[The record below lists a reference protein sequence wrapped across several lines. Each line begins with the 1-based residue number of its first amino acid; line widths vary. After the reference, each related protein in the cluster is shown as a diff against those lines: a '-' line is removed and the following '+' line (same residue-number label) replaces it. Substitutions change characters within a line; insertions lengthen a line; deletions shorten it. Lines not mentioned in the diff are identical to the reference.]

1 MIAAMKRHGADALAE
16 TVAAS
21 EAAPLQDWPE
31 TVVGGKYVRLLER
44 HVQALR
50 DETPHGNRQLFLDDV
65 FILSLLAF
73 HNPTL
78 RSLRTREDFS
88 QTRQA
93 QKHLSIRKVCRS
105 TLADFLSL
113 ADPTRLQPVLDH
125 LRSELARK
133 QVIRGDAADLH
144 SLLKRTVAVD
154 GTFLPALADVAWAVG
169 SRNQHAQPKRYRAR
183 IDCQL
188 AVDTFVPELFV
199 IPDPGQSETS
209 SAAQHVQ
216 AGKLYVYDRG
226 FSGYELIN
234 AHYEPD
240 ADVPEGWSDKAQ
252 FVIRYKPAGAN
263 SPALQE
269 AAEQPLTDADHQAGV
284 LSDRSGVLCGS
295 SGKHVV
301 LPVRLREVRIQTEEN
316 GKPGTLR
323 LITNLHEV
331 PAATIGLLYRQRWQI
346 ELFFRW
352 LKSIAHF
359 THLINR
365 TRAGLLTELYVTLI
379 GVLLMYLHTGYR
391 PSKYL
396 FSLLSTGAGLDELLP
411 ILRNRERECE
421 LARQSAARRAA
432 KKRAAKNQ

>member
-1 MIAAMKRHGADALAE
+1 MLGDMKRAGPVARS
-16 TVAAS
+16 TVAAD
-21 EAAPLQDWPE
+21 EPVKEWPE
-31 TVVGGKYVRLLER
+31 TVVGGKYVRLLDR
-44 HVQALR
+44 YVQQLR
-50 DETPHGNRQLFLDDV
+50 DESPHGNRRLFLDDV

-93 QKHLSIRKVCRS
+93 QKHLSVRKVCRS

-113 ADPTRLQPVLDH
+113 ADPTRLQPLLDH
-125 LRSELARK
+125 LRADLARR
-133 QVIRGDAADLH
+133 QVVRGDTNDLH
-144 SLLKRTVAVD
+144 ALLKRTVAVD

-169 SRNQHAQPKRYRAR
+169 ARNQHTPRQRQRAR

-188 AVDTFVPELFV
+188 GVETFVPELFV

-216 AGKLYVYDRG
+216 PGKVYIYDRG

-240 ADVPEGWSDKAQ
+240 AQAPGGWSDKAQ
-252 FVIRYKPAGAN
+252 FVIRYKPAGGNA
-263 SPALQE
+263 PQLHDAVE
-269 AAEQPLTDADHQAGV
+269 HPLSDADRQAGV
-284 LSDRSGVLCGS
+284 LSDRTGTFPGS
-295 SGKHVV
+295 STRHVV
-301 LPVRLREVRIQTEEN
+301 LPVRLREVRIQTEEQ
-316 GKPGTLR
+316 GQTGQLR
-323 LITNLHEV
+323 LITNLHDI
-331 PAATIGLLYRQRWQI
+331 PAATIGLLYRRRWQV

-352 LKSIAHF
+352 LKSVANF
-359 THLINR
+359 RQLINH
-365 TRAGLLTELYVTLI
+365 TRQGLLTELYVTLI

-396 FSLLSTGAGLDELLP
+396 FSLLSTGASLDELLP
-411 ILRNRERECE
+411 ILRSRERERE
-421 LARQSAARRAA
+421 LARLSAARRAA
-432 KKRAAKNQ
+432 QLKAAKTA

>member
-1 MIAAMKRHGADALAE
+1 MEAE
-16 TVAAS
+16 
-21 EAAPLQDWPE
+21 PLKEWPE

-50 DETPHGNRQLFLDDV
+50 DESPHGNRQLFLDDV

-113 ADPTRLQPVLDH
+113 ANPTRLQPLLEQ

-133 QVIRGDAADLH
+133 QVIRGAAADLH
-144 SLLKRTVAVD
+144 TLLKRTVAVD

-169 SRNQHAQPKRYRAR
+169 SRNQHAQPQRYRAR

-199 IPDPGQSETS
+199 IPDPGQSESS
-209 SAAQHVQ
+209 SAARQIQ
-216 AGKLYVYDRG
+216 SGKIYIYDRG
-226 FSGYELIN
+226 FSSYELIN
-234 AHYEPD
+234 AHYEVD
-240 ADVPEGWSDKAQ
+240 AATPAGWTDKAQ
-252 FVIRYKPAGAN
+252 FVIRYKPAGDNA
-263 SPALQE
+263 PELQE
-269 AAEQPLTDADHQAGV
+269 AVEQPLTDADRQAGV
-284 LSDRSGVLCGS
+284 LSDRIGVFHGS
-295 SGKHVV
+295 SARHSV
-301 LPVRLREVRIQTEEN
+301 LPVQLREVQIQTEEH
-316 GKPGTLR
+316 GQTSPLR
-323 LITNLHEV
+323 LITNLHDV

-352 LKSIAHF
+352 LKSVTNF
-359 THLINR
+359 THLINH
-365 TRAGLLTELYVTLI
+365 TRQGLLTELYVTLI

-396 FSLLSTGAGLDELLP
+396 FSLLSTGASLDELLP

-421 LARQSAARRAA
+421 LARQSAAKRAA
-432 KKRAAKNQ
+432 EQRAAKNQ

>member
-1 MIAAMKRHGADALAE
+1 MAAMKRVRSSSSKTPAGAQ
-16 TVAAS
+16 
-21 EAAPLQDWPE
+21 AAPREDWPE

-44 HVQALR
+44 HVRKLR
-50 DETPHGNRQLFLDDV
+50 DESPHGNRQLFLDDV

-93 QKHLSIRKVCRS
+93 QKHLSVRKVCRS

-113 ADPTRLQPVLDH
+113 ADPDRLQPVLEQ
-125 LRSELARK
+125 LRGELARK
-133 QVIRGDAADLH
+133 HVIRGEAADLH
-144 SLLKRTVAVD
+144 TLLKRTVAVD

-169 SRNQHAQPKRYRAR
+169 SRNQHVQTKRYRAR
-183 IDCQL
+183 VDCQL

-209 SAAQHVQ
+209 SAARQVQ
-216 AGKLYVYDRG
+216 TGKLYVYDRG

-240 ADVPEGWSDKAQ
+240 ADAPTGWSDKAQ
-252 FVIRYKPAGAN
+252 FVIRYKPAGGNA
-263 SPALQE
+263 PELQAALE
-269 AAEQPLTDADHQAGV
+269 RPLTEADRQAGV
-284 LSDRSGVLCGS
+284 LSDRNGVFHGS
-295 SGKHVV
+295 SSRHAV
-301 LPVRLREVRIQTEEN
+301 LPVPLREVLIQTQEH
-316 GKPGTLR
+316 GKPSVLR
-323 LITNLHEV
+323 LITNLHDI

-352 LKSIAHF
+352 LKSVANF
-359 THLINR
+359 KHLINH
-365 TRAGLLTELYVTLI
+365 TRQGLLTELYVTLI

-396 FSLLSTGAGLDELLP
+396 FSLLATGASLDELLP
-411 ILRNRERECE
+411 ILRNRERERD
-421 LARQSAARRAA
+421 LDRQSAARRAA
-432 KKRAAKNQ
+432 QKRAAKNP

>member
-1 MIAAMKRHGADALAE
+1 MAAMKRDRSSSSPETPAGAQAVPAE
-16 TVAAS
+16 
-21 EAAPLQDWPE
+21 DWPE

-44 HVQALR
+44 HVRMLR
-50 DETPHGNRQLFLDDV
+50 DESPHGNRQLFLDDV

-93 QKHLSIRKVCRS
+93 QKHLSVRKVCRS

-113 ADPTRLQPVLDH
+113 ADPDRLRPLLEH
-125 LRSELARK
+125 LRGELARK
-133 QVIRGDAADLH
+133 HAIRGEADDLH
-144 SLLKRTVAVD
+144 ALLKRTVAVD

-169 SRNQHAQPKRYRAR
+169 TRNQHVQAKRHRAR
-183 IDCQL
+183 VDCQL

-209 SAAQHVQ
+209 SAARLVQ
-216 AGKLYVYDRG
+216 PGKLYVYDRG

-240 ADVPEGWSDKAQ
+240 ANAPAGWSDKAQ
-252 FVIRYKPAGAN
+252 FVIRYKPAGGNA
-263 SPALQE
+263 PELQE
-269 AAEQPLTDADHQAGV
+269 AVEQPLTEGDQQAGV
-284 LSDRSGVLCGS
+284 LSDRIGVFHGS
-295 SGKHVV
+295 SNRHVV
-301 LPVRLREVRIQTEEN
+301 LPVPLREVRIQTEDH
-316 GKPGTLR
+316 GKPGVLR
-323 LITNLHEV
+323 LITNLHDI

-352 LKSIAHF
+352 LKSVANF
-359 THLINR
+359 THLINH
-365 TRAGLLTELYVTLI
+365 TRQGLLTELYVTLI

-411 ILRNRERECE
+411 ILRDRERQSE
-421 LARQSAARRAA
+421 LARQAAARRAA
-432 KKRAAKNQ
+432 KKRAAKNP

>member
-1 MIAAMKRHGADALAE
+1 MEAE
-16 TVAAS
+16 
-21 EAAPLQDWPE
+21 PLKEWPE

-50 DETPHGNRQLFLDDV
+50 DESPHGNRQLFLDDV

-113 ADPTRLQPVLDH
+113 ANPTRLQPLLEQ

-133 QVIRGDAADLH
+133 QVIRGAAADLH
-144 SLLKRTVAVD
+144 TLLKRTVAVD

-169 SRNQHAQPKRYRAR
+169 SRNQHAQPQRYRAR

-199 IPDPGQSETS
+199 IPDPGQSESS
-209 SAAQHVQ
+209 SAARQIQ
-216 AGKLYVYDRG
+216 SGKLYIYDRG
-226 FSGYELIN
+226 FSSYELIN
-234 AHYEPD
+234 AHYEVD
-240 ADVPEGWSDKAQ
+240 AATPAGWTDKAQ
-252 FVIRYKPAGAN
+252 FVIRYKPAGDNA
-263 SPALQE
+263 PELQE
-269 AAEQPLTDADHQAGV
+269 AVEQPLTDADRQAGV
-284 LSDRSGVLCGS
+284 LSDRIGVFHGS
-295 SGKHVV
+295 SARHSV
-301 LPVRLREVRIQTEEN
+301 LPVQLREVQIQTEEH
-316 GKPGTLR
+316 GQTSPLR
-323 LITNLHEV
+323 LITNLHDV

-352 LKSIAHF
+352 LKSVTNF
-359 THLINR
+359 THLINH
-365 TRAGLLTELYVTLI
+365 TRQGLLTELYVTLI

-396 FSLLSTGAGLDELLP
+396 FSLLSTGASLDELLP

-421 LARQSAARRAA
+421 LARQSAAKRAA
-432 KKRAAKNQ
+432 EQRAAKNQ

>member
-1 MIAAMKRHGADALAE
+1 MMAGMLRRHRSSLSETPTGAGAG
-16 TVAAS
+16 
-21 EAAPLQDWPE
+21 PLEDWPE

-93 QKHLSIRKVCRS
+93 QKHLSLRKVCRS
-105 TLADFLSL
+105 TLADFLALS
-113 ADPTRLQPVLDH
+113 DPTRLQPLLDH
-125 LRSELARK
+125 LRGELARK
-133 QVIRGDAADLH
+133 QVLRSDTTDLH
-144 SLLKRTVAVD
+144 TLLKRTIAVD

-169 SRNQHAQPKRYRAR
+169 TRNQQVATKRYRAR

-188 AVDTFVPELFV
+188 AVDTFLPELLV
-199 IPDPGQSETS
+199 IPDPGQSESS
-209 SAAQHVQ
+209 SAARHIQP
-216 AGKLYVYDRG
+216 GKLYIYDRG
-226 FSGYELIN
+226 FSSYELLH

-240 ADVPEGWSDKAQ
+240 AEAPAGWSDKAQ
-252 FVIRYKPAGAN
+252 FVIRYKPAGGNA
-263 SPALQE
+263 PELQE
-269 AAEQPLTDADHQAGV
+269 AVAQPLTEADQQAGI
-284 LSDRSGVLCGS
+284 LSDRMGVFHGS
-295 SGKHVV
+295 SAKHPV
-301 LPVRLREVRIQTEEN
+301 LPVPLREVRISTEEQ
-316 GKPGTLR
+316 GKPGVLR

-331 PAATIGLLYRQRWQI
+331 PAATLGLLYRQRWQI

-352 LKSIAHF
+352 LKSIANF
-359 THLINR
+359 THLINH
-365 TRAGLLTELYVTLI
+365 TRQGLLTELYVTLI

-396 FSLLSTGAGLDELLP
+396 FSLLSSGASLDELLP
-411 ILRNRERECE
+411 ILRNRERERD

-432 KKRAAKNQ
+432 KKRAANNQ